1 MRLTLYGRTDCHLC
15 EEMLA
20 VVRAVGP
27 EFGAVLEEID
37 VDGDAALVAR
47 YGVDVPVLLVNGRMA
62 FAHRVTPGAL
72 RERLAQE
79 RD

>member
-1 MRLTLYGRTDCHLC
+1 MRLTLYSRTDCHLC

-20 VVRAVGP
+20 VVRTVGP

-37 VDGDAALVAR
+37 VDGDATLAAR
-47 YGVDVPVLLVNGRMA
+47 YGLDVPVLLVNGRMA
-62 FAHRVTPGAL
+62 FAHRVTPRAL

-79 RD
+79 RG